1 MDPFATSGGAVVSMT
16 AVPGSH
22 KFRSVKSSTQR
33 LKSRGDAD
41 VAGDFL
47 ESAES
52 IAALWP
58 LGRSQPR
65 CPDLDLE
72 TRRPG
77 ACAACRCSHIFMLL
91 ARCHARAASAHG
103 GGAERDPDAAFRI
116 SMRAWC
122 AQGVNVWRHL
132 DVCIDQGLSYLE
144 LP

>member
-1 MDPFATSGGAVVSMT
+1 M
-16 AVPGSH
+16 
-22 KFRSVKSSTQR
+22 
-33 LKSRGDAD
+33 
-41 VAGDFL
+41 AGDFL
-47 ESAES
+47 SAES

-58 LGRSQPR
+58 LGRSLPR
-65 CPDLDLE
+65 SRS
-72 TRRPG
+72 RRPS